1 MKFLFIVVLLL
12 CSNLAFN
19 QIIDIKNVEQK
30 KERLKDTAVEV
41 FYEMSY
47 YEMERTL
54 SLNPYYTATTLGEK
68 INETKRGL
76 FSHVLGIR
84 VPINKYIYV
93 DAGISWLQNGEL
105 YSYDDP
111 NSDSTLNY
119 ASSYRY
125 FGMPVNL
132 MFSLPL
138 NPRQSETL
146 YSFFIRAGGIPHLYQ
161 SFLQRKDW
169 TTTFGSKE
177 SEKINSLE
185 NPNSFMFSWHIS
197 SGLSLYSRSSW
208 GIRAAVHYRYS
219 LTNTFT
225 KYGDYI
231 HKPFGI
237 GYSLSLTKKI

>member
-1 MKFLFIVVLLL
+1 
-12 CSNLAFN
+12 
-19 QIIDIKNVEQK
+19 
-30 KERLKDTAVEV
+30 
-41 FYEMSY
+41 
-47 YEMERTL
+47 
-54 SLNPYYTATTLGEK
+54 
-68 INETKRGL
+68 
-76 FSHVLGIR
+76 
-84 VPINKYIYV
+84 
-93 DAGISWLQNGEL
+93 
-105 YSYDDP
+105 
-111 NSDSTLNY
+111 
-119 ASSYRY
+119 
-125 FGMPVNL
+125 MPVNL

-138 NPRQSETL
+138 NPGQSETL

-169 TTTFGSKE
+169 TTTLGSKE

-208 GIRAAVHYRYS
+208 GIRVAVHYRYS

-231 HKPFGI
+231 HKPFGV